1 MLNVIKR
8 YFNAHPEVYILQF
21 VFSFFGYIGVLFVL
35 SMVKSYG
42 ALPTVTVTALR
53 KVLTIVM
60 SFFFFE
66 KPFTMQYVWSGLLV
80 LLGISFNIYRFENLL
95 HKQNVLFYFS
105 KNRANLIEK
114 GQVKYCH
121 GFLWAQIICIM
132 SVIYFSIYS
141 AIPDTQKVLQV
152 PTRFNSSRL

>member
-1 MLNVIKR
+1 MVPLRLKLFYILILLEQFIYSLEKLFQIVLFPPPGKYSRLNKCERFQVVTSDLMIPLVKETEKNLECSKR
-8 YFNAHPEVYILQF
+8 YFNAHPEVYFLQF
-21 VFSFFGYIGVLFVL
+21 IFSFFGYIGVIFVL

-80 LLGISFNIYRFENLL
+80 LLGISFNIYR
-95 HKQNVLFYFS
+95 
-105 KNRANLIEK
+105 
-114 GQVKYCH
+114 
-121 GFLWAQIICIM
+121 
-132 SVIYFSIYS
+132 
-141 AIPDTQKVLQV
+141 
-152 PTRFNSSRL
+152 

>member
-1 MLNVIKR
+1 MPKR
-8 YFNAHPEVYILQF
+8 YFNAHPEVYFLQF
-21 VFSFFGYIGVLFVL
+21 IFSFFGYIGVIFVL

-80 LLGISFNIYRFENLL
+80 LLGISFNIYR
-95 HKQNVLFYFS
+95 
-105 KNRANLIEK
+105 
-114 GQVKYCH
+114 
-121 GFLWAQIICIM
+121 
-132 SVIYFSIYS
+132 
-141 AIPDTQKVLQV
+141 
-152 PTRFNSSRL
+152 

>member
-1 MLNVIKR
+1 MPKR
-8 YFNAHPEVYILQF
+8 YFNAHPEVYFLQF
-21 VFSFFGYIGVLFVL
+21 VFSFFGYIGVIFVL

-80 LLGISFNIYRFENLL
+80 LLGISFNIYRLV
-95 HKQNVLFYFS
+95 KQRSVLFTRPATLS
-105 KNRANLIEK
+105 
-114 GQVKYCH
+114 
-121 GFLWAQIICIM
+121 GFLH
-132 SVIYFSIYS
+132 
-141 AIPDTQKVLQV
+141 
-152 PTRFNSSRL
+152 